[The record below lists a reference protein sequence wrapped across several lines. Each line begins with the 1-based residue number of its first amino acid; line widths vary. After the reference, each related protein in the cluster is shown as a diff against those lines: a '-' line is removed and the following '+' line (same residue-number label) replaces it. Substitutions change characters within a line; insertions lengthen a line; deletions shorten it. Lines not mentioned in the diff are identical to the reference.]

1 MDYLRAESVLSKKQT
16 CAGWGFRPGRE
27 AAVIEAQPLTARW
40 PDGPAIARGAGR
52 AYGDAALADTV
63 LATRQLDALIAF
75 DAEAGTL
82 VCEAGVSVA
91 DLLEVTLPRGW
102 VLPVIPG
109 TRFVSVG
116 GAIAAD
122 IHGKNHHHQGA
133 FSSAVQWF
141 DLLLP
146 NQDVV
151 RVAPGEPLFL
161 ATCGGMGLTGLIARV
176 ALQLL
181 PAASAEVDWQR
192 LPCDNLQHLR
202 ALANEHADDT
212 FSVAWLDLSGQQP
225 MQGGSLG
232 VGELASNGGT
242 EVKWQSS
249 LPLPPL
255 ANWCVSDGSMRLV
268 NRFLRWREMRPAQGR
283 VSLETFFFPL
293 DRIHRWNRLY
303 RRGLL
308 QYQFVVPEPTARAA
322 IDALTSRLARSSA
335 RPYLSVWKRMGA
347 ANDNWLSFPMA
358 GETLA
363 MDFPRRPD
371 VLALFNDFDA
381 IVTEHGGRVY
391 LAKDARLSVD
401 AFRAMY
407 PNWTLLAELRET
419 MGLAG
424 KVSSDLS
431 TRLQL

>member
-1 MDYLRAESVLSKKQT
+1 MV
-16 CAGWGFRPGRE
+16 
-27 AAVIEAQPLTARW
+27 EAQPLIDRW
-40 PDGPAIARGAGR
+40 PEAPAIARGAGR
-52 AYGDAALADTV
+52 AYGDAALSDT
-63 LATRQLDALIAF
+63 LLSTRQLDALIAF
-75 DAEAGTL
+75 DSKAGTL
-82 VCEAGVSVA
+82 VCEAGLSLA
-91 DLLEVTLPRGW
+91 ELLEVTLPRGW
-102 VLPVIPG
+102 ILPVIPG

-133 FSSAVQWF
+133 FSSAVVWL

-146 NQDVV
+146 GQGIV
-151 RVAPGEPLFL
+151 RVEPGEPLFL
-161 ATCGGMGLTGLIARV
+161 ATCGGMGLTGLVVRV

-192 LPCDNLQHLR
+192 LPCSDLEQLR
-202 ALANEHADDT
+202 ALSDKHASDT
-212 FSVAWLDLSGQQP
+212 YSVAWLDLSGKP
-225 MQGGSLG
+225 AMRGGSLG
-232 VGELASNGGT
+232 VGELADDGNT
-242 EVKWQSS
+242 QVKWQSS

-255 ANWCVSDGSMRLV
+255 ADWFVSDTTMRLA
-268 NRFLRWREMRPAQGR
+268 NDFLRWREMRHSHGR
-283 VSLETFFFPL
+283 VSLEAFFFPL
-293 DRIHRWNRLY
+293 DRINRWNRLY

-308 QYQFVVPEPTARAA
+308 QYQFVVPENSSSVA
-322 IDALTSRLARSSA
+322 IGELLDRLARSSA

-371 VLALFNDFDA
+371 VLELFNDFDS
-381 IVTEHGGRVY
+381 IVAEHGGRVY
-391 LAKDARLSVD
+391 LAKDTRLSVD
-401 AFRAMY
+401 MFRAMY
-407 PNWTLLAELRET
+407 PNWTSLAELRES

-424 KVSSDLS
+424 TVVSDLS